1 MRDVIGGSY
10 SAPIMGGSFNGAN
23 DVNNAVGARNVYGT
37 ASGPTIS
44 QRASAMTPFAS
55 GSYSQDPNSAGNP
68 DGDRAAAPS
77 GLFGQPL
84 TWWLV
89 MVALLVGLMFVAKKA
104 GQDSEFG
111 NLRLSFY
118 NILTVTLAA
127 AVGIGFLK
135 VVFTRISVPGL
146 STYIQ
151 AL

>member
-1 MRDVIGGSY
+1 MT
-10 SAPIMGGSFNGAN
+10 PW
-23 DVNNAVGARNVYGT
+23 
-37 ASGPTIS
+37 ASG
-44 QRASAMTPFAS
+44 A
-55 GSYSQDPNSAGNP
+55 YSQDPDSAGNP
-68 DGDRAAAPS
+68 DGGAVAPS
-77 GLFGQPL
+77 GRGLFGQPL
-84 TWWLV
+84 TWWAVLA
-89 MVALLVGLMFVAKKA
+89 ALLFGLMFVAKRA

-135 VVFTRISVPGL
+135 VVFTRVNVPGL

>member
-1 MRDVIGGSY
+1 
-10 SAPIMGGSFNGAN
+10 
-23 DVNNAVGARNVYGT
+23 
-37 ASGPTIS
+37 
-44 QRASAMTPFAS
+44 MTPYAS

-68 DGDRAAAPS
+68 DGERAAPTG

-84 TWWLV
+84 TWWAVLA
-89 MVALLVGLMFVAKKA
+89 ALLFGLMFAAKKA

-135 VVFTRISVPGL
+135 VVFTRVTVPGL